1 MKTSRIQIQIDNEKL
16 RKKLKDY
23 SRKHGRLMKAV
34 VKDALEKYFIEVENN
49 A

>member
-1 MKTSRIQIQIDNEKL
+1 MTSPRIQIQIDNEKL

-23 SRKHGRLMKAV
+23 SRKHGRLMKSV
-34 VKDALEKYFIEVENN
+34 VKEALEKYFSECENN